1 MTEHRPHGRI
11 PKKSAHNKSNKN
23 VQKPTQK
30 FIIQKKKSNGNPY
43 NKTQE
48 RSTAAENGRY
58 HYKLRALFSQ
68 WNPLKS
74 ADDFLVEHGTADDS
88 IVHPPPQKQTHG
100 LKSRFFRF
108 CPLRPLLPSL
118 PLPTPTPNDS
128 RPEFENRDSPRL
140 SPPPRDQM
148 DASIR

>member
-11 PKKSAHNKSNKN
+11 PKKSAHNKSNKMCK
-23 VQKPTQK
+23 KPHKK

-48 RSTAAENGRY
+48 RSTAVENGRY
-58 HYKLRALFSQ
+58 QPLQTTSTFLPMESTKIGRRFSRGT
-68 WNPLKS
+68 
-74 ADDFLVEHGTADDS
+74 HGTADDS

-108 CPLRPLLPSL
+108 CPLRPLPPSL

-128 RPEFENRDSPRL
+128 RPEFENRDN
-140 SPPPRDQM
+140 M
-148 DASIR
+148 DA